1 MTIVPTSFRRL
12 IPTLFFCL
20 ICVVPFPAW
29 TGEPE
34 GHGKVIHIKGSDT
47 LIKALKEWTRIYQ
60 EKNPGARVEVSGGGS
75 GNGIAALINGH
86 VEIASS
92 SRLLREREIQLLTR
106 KRVGQVPIPHVVARD
121 AVSVIVHPD
130 NPINGLALHQ
140 LTDIYSKVRRTLTW
154 GDFGV
159 KVPECPDQKIM
170 PINRKNNSGTYAF
183 FKQTIFEKREH
194 FDSQML
200 SMDASDSLVNMVGQ
214 MPCAIG
220 YVGMAYVTNT
230 VKTLCISKEQEVNA
244 PCVPPT
250 TASTVDQAYP
260 LARSLYLYTLGEPRP
275 EVMKFLDWVRGPE
288 GQEILTRSG
297 YIPPP

>member
-1 MTIVPTSFRRL
+1 MTIVPTSLRRL
-12 IPTLFFCL
+12 ILALLFL
-20 ICVVPFPAW
+20 VIGAMPFPAW
-29 TGEPE
+29 TGEHE
-34 GHGKVIHIKGSDT
+34 DAGKVIRIKGSDT
-47 LIKALKEWTRIYQ
+47 LIKALKEWARIYP
-60 EKNPGARVEVSGGGS
+60 EKNPGMRVEVSGGGS

-86 VEIASS
+86 VEIASA
-92 SRLLREREIQLLTR
+92 SRLLREREFNLLSR
-106 KRVGQVPIPHVVARD
+106 KRVGQIPIPHVVGRD

-140 LTDIYSKVRRTLTW
+140 LTDIYSKVNRSLTW

-159 KVPECPDQKIM
+159 KVPECPDQKII
-170 PINRKNNSGTYAF
+170 PINRKNNSGTYVF

-194 FDSQML
+194 FDSQIL
-200 SMDASDSLVNMVGQ
+200 SMDASESLVSMVGQ

-230 VKTLCISKEQEVNA
+230 VKTLCISREQEANA

-250 TASTVDQAYP
+250 TASTMDQAYP

-275 EVMKFLDWVRGPE
+275 EVAKFLEWVRGPE
-288 GQEILTRSG
+288 GREILTRSG